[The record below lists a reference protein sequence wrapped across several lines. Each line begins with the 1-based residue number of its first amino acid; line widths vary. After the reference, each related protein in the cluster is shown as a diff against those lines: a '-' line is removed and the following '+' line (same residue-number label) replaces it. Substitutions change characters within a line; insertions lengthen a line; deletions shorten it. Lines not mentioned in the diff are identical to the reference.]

1 MDKKHFSMKTSEILR
16 EQIIDIV
23 EKQISNNDPPETSLT
38 FKRLISLGYEESDVK
53 MLIGQ
58 CVSIEIFNVLKHG
71 NTFDQERYVKN
82 LNKLPKEPFE

>member
-1 MDKKHFSMKTSEILR
+1 MKTSEILR
-16 EQIIDIV
+16 EQIIEIV

-38 FKRLISLGYEESDVK
+38 FKRLISSGYKESDVK